1 MKPLTCL
8 WANFVCRHDGSW
20 NYTAELENEETEA
33 DVSFDLQFDLVGVSS
48 PFGAVLK
55 GQLSASGN
63 GAITKTGLRA
73 IGVP

>member
-20 NYTAELENEETEA
+20 HYTAELENEETEA
-33 DVSFDLQFDLVGVSS
+33 DVSFDLQFDLIGVSS

-55 GQLSASGN
+55 GQLERLRKWADHQDWSARS
-63 GAITKTGLRA
+63 
-73 IGVP
+73 